1 MLRSTFRKLLAK
13 EEANK
18 PDVLTWIRYIVTLV
32 AIILYLNYLSNEG
45 LFSLFSFFEVASS
58 FFLFFLWRH
67 LGTALGKH
75 FRVAD

>member
-18 PDVLTWIRYIVTLV
+18 PDVLTWIRYIITLV
-32 AIILYLNYLSNEG
+32 AKFCIWIIFPVSQWG
-45 LFSLFSFFEVASS
+45 VIFFFDIASS

-67 LGTALGKH
+67 LGTAVGKH
-75 FRVAD
+75 FRVTD